1 MKTHRL
7 VLSLLVVALLIFL
20 YSCQTTDTGP
30 QGHTTW
36 TVFWAALAAA
46 IIAFV
51 TAPLDA
57 IVAIGSGIAI
67 ALAFLAFSPK
77 YPLNPP
83 RTPDGHTVPPASKP
97 EKSFT
102 DKTWW
107 EVIHG

>member
-1 MKTHRL
+1 MKPHRIIL
-7 VLSLLVVALLIFL
+7 FVSVAALLVIAHGCA
-20 YSCQTTDTGP
+20 STDSGA
-30 QGHTTW
+30 QGHTSW
-36 TVFWAALAAA
+36 TAFFAALAAA
-46 IIAFV
+46 IVAFV

-57 IVAIGSGIAI
+57 LVAIGAGTAI

-83 RTPDGHTVPPASKP
+83 RTPDGHVVQPMKP
-97 EKSFT
+97 EKSFV